1 MSAPTQAAVTPWE
14 PAGNLHRPAGFH
26 GARCQP
32 FLPRPGSQRAFPAQ
46 ELEAAAKAA
55 ANHERL
61 CFQRNVLALE
71 KSQRRPRPPPHPGRC
86 RRPSS
91 HPRIGTKRGKCPP
104 GLATREGGWASGVF
118 SVPAKGGRRW
128 HAGPPTGSRF
138 TAPKRSVPFSTTF
151 LLLLF
156 WPGIAGLQNSLHSCQ
171 PCRSRSLIPFFKKKN
186 QDQGRASPAQKG
198 PPAPCCAVSGSVAEA
213 SRGDGME
220 GEMVSSSKGI
230 GVGIPCFPLPPQGH
244 TGARWRSA
252 DHMGTCG
259 RAKSPLR

>member
-1 MSAPTQAAVTPWE
+1 MPALPPSSWQPAGIPGPRTGSSGESSSKPREALLSTERACPGKVTKTAPTPTPPRTLQETLESSTHRHQAWKMSSG
-14 PAGNLHRPAGFH
+14 AGNARGRVGFWRVFCPRKRRKTMACRTPDGEQVH
-26 GARCQP
+26 GTKKK
-32 FLPRPGSQRAFPAQ
+32 RAF
-46 ELEAAAKAA
+46 
-55 ANHERL
+55 
-61 CFQRNVLALE
+61 F
-71 KSQRRPRPPPHPGRC
+71 
-86 RRPSS
+86 
-91 HPRIGTKRGKCPP
+91 
-104 GLATREGGWASGVF
+104 
-118 SVPAKGGRRW
+118 
-128 HAGPPTGSRF
+128 
-138 TAPKRSVPFSTTF
+138 TTF

-244 TGARWRSA
+244 TGASWRSA